1 MRSAE
6 TRDVVGGSTDGGC
19 KSQEAI
25 STLMSRSPR
34 LETNSGSN
42 SSTLPPT
49 AYHPSLMLASTE
61 LGVYIKWAL
70 LLQEQ
75 LEHVQAERAGLAQH
89 CSRLQTDNHQL
100 RRMLVAEDP
109 AKYGSLST
117 PEGDSQE
124 CAEQTA
130 AADEASEQDSAQ
142 TEGSNELTPT
152 LPEAPKAAARQ
163 PLGNAQGPDVL
174 NSPNLR
180 MLANFLKEAPQDGAS
195 FPMDSYGHSSL
206 ADGKNKRN
214 AASPAGA
221 TASKLLRTKPPS
233 GDRLSLEEFDKLAMA
248 GKSGQLARNPV
259 ARLRA
264 ASKLDAHAS

>member
-1 MRSAE
+1 MGVLRRRVMRSAE

-89 CSRLQTDNHQL
+89 CSRLQ
-100 RRMLVAEDP
+100 VE
-109 AKYGSLST
+109 
-117 PEGDSQE
+117 E
-124 CAEQTA
+124 
-130 AADEASEQDSAQ
+130 
-142 TEGSNELTPT
+142 
-152 LPEAPKAAARQ
+152 
-163 PLGNAQGPDVL
+163 
-174 NSPNLR
+174 
-180 MLANFLKEAPQDGAS
+180 MLAMHRGVH
-195 FPMDSYGHSSL
+195 G
-206 ADGKNKRN
+206 
-214 AASPAGA
+214 AASVGLGGRGVLWGA
-221 TASKLLRTKPPS
+221 AH
-233 GDRLSLEEFDKLAMA
+233 LAA
-248 GKSGQLARNPV
+248 
-259 ARLRA
+259 
-264 ASKLDAHAS
+264 

>member
-1 MRSAE
+1 MGVLRRRVMRSAE

-89 CSRLQTDNHQL
+89 CSRLQTDNHML

-109 AKYGSLST
+109 AKYGSLCT

-152 LPEAPKAAARQ
+152 LPEAPKAAAR
-163 PLGNAQGPDVL
+163 PPCAC
-174 NSPNLR
+174 SPTFSRKLP
-180 MLANFLKEAPQDGAS
+180 K
-195 FPMDSYGHSSL
+195 
-206 ADGKNKRN
+206 
-214 AASPAGA
+214 
-221 TASKLLRTKPPS
+221 TA
-233 GDRLSLEEFDKLAMA
+233 RLSLWTHTGTQAWRMA
-248 GKSGQLARNPV
+248 KASEMLRPLQELLQASFCERSRRLVIDFRWKSLTNLQWRVNQGSLPV
-259 ARLRA
+259 ILWHGSVLRV
-264 ASKLDAHAS
+264 S

>member
-1 MRSAE
+1 MGVLRRRVMRSAE

-42 SSTLPPT
+42 SSTLLPT

-61 LGVYIKWAL
+61 LGVYIKRAL

-89 CSRLQTDNHQL
+89 CSRLQTDNHML

-109 AKYGSLST
+109 AKYGSLCM

-152 LPEAPKAAARQ
+152 LPEAPKAAARL

-180 MLANFLKEAPQDGAS
+180 KEAPQDGAS

-206 ADGKNKRN
+206 ADGKSKRN

-264 ASKLDAHAS
+264 ASKL

>member
-1 MRSAE
+1 M
-6 TRDVVGGSTDGGC
+6 
-19 KSQEAI
+19 QEAI

-89 CSRLQTDNHQL
+89 CSRLQTDNHML

-109 AKYGSLST
+109 AKYGSLCT

-152 LPEAPKAAARQ
+152 LPEAPKAA
-163 PLGNAQGPDVL
+163 QGPDVL

-180 MLANFLKEAPQDGAS
+180 MLANFLKEAPQDAAP

-206 ADGKNKRN
+206 ADGKSKRN

-248 GKSGQLARNPV
+248 GKSGQLARNPM